1 MAGLL
6 WAVVILLLAL
16 WVLTELI
23 FGIAGALFHLLL
35 VAAVVV
41 IVYNVIKAGAAAQVC
56 VLSSV

>member
-23 FGIAGALFHLLL
+23 FGIAGTLFHLLL

-41 IVYNVIKAGAAAQVC
+41 IVYNVIKAGAARRI
-56 VLSSV
+56 

>member
-16 WVLTELI
+16 WVLMKLI

-41 IVYNVIKAGAAAQVC
+41 IVYNVIKAGAARRI
-56 VLSSV
+56 